1 MGTELGQGLTV
12 RLQPDQAIGSEELDR
27 LAGRLRR
34 ELLELDVDDVR
45 RATGGEAPEGARALD
60 AHSVGTLL
68 VSLVTAPE
76 ALRAVVGVIRGWL
89 GRSQARSV
97 FLEIDGDVL
106 HVTGLSSA
114 DQERLIEDWLSR
126 RGGS

>member
-1 MGTELGQGLTV
+1 MGTQLGQGLTV
-12 RLQPDQAIGSEELDR
+12 RLERDHAIGSEELDR
-27 LAGRLRR
+27 LAARLRR

-45 RATGGEAPEGARALD
+45 RATAGEAPEGARGLD
-60 AHSVGTLL
+60 AQSVGTLL

-76 ALRAVVGVIRGWL
+76 ALRAVVGVIRDWL
-89 GRSQARSV
+89 GRSQARSA

-114 DQERLIEDWLSR
+114 DQERLIEEWLSR
-126 RGGS
+126 RPES